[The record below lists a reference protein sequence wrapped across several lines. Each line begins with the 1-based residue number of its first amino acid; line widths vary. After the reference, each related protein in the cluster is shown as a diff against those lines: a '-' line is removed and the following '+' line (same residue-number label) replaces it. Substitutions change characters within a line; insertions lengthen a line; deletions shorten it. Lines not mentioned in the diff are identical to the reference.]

1 MSHSSIPHHRG
12 WSDSGSSLIEVLI
25 AALILASGVLAMLRL
40 FSLAAASNVDA
51 RAQTVAM
58 ILAQQKLEQ
67 LRSDDL
73 QTSSGVDH
81 LDGNG
86 SIVGL
91 DGQAPAQSVYTR
103 QWSIE
108 PVSGDASAGFFIQVQ
123 VRVKGEK
130 QPVELATMKALQ

>member
-1 MSHSSIPHHRG
+1 MSDRSFPQSQS
-12 WSDSGSSLIEVLI
+12 WSESGSSLIEVLI

-51 RAQTVAM
+51 RAQTMAM
-58 ILAQQKLEQ
+58 VLAQQKLEQ

-73 QTSSGVDH
+73 QTSSGIDH

-91 DGQAPAQSVYTR
+91 DAQAPAQSVYTR
-103 QWSIE
+103 RWSIE
-108 PVSGDASAGFFIQVQ
+108 PVYGDASAGFFIQVQ
-123 VRVKGEK
+123 VRVKGE
-130 QPVELATMKALQ
+130 QHSVALATMKALQ

>member
-25 AALILASGVLAMLRL
+25 
-40 FSLAAASNVDA
+40 
-51 RAQTVAM
+51 VAM

-108 PVSGDASAGFFIQVQ
+108 RVSGDASAGFFIQVQ